1 MKAVVARPPQ
11 GAFLDPQG
19 AQERHDGLKDSRG
32 LEGSVGKIAVVETC
46 YEKDP
51 HPVEAEAG
59 RNGRPTDAHDERREH
74 AQVQGKEAPV
84 VPNRLPG
91 RVALLDSLRQLDLL
105 RVQALRRSLKACFPH
120 QAVISL
126 CPAPIARRPRY
137 VHNEDAQSAGG
148 PQPPASRPREA
159 QAPGRI
165 GEENPA
171 EGTLL
176 QVALRLPV
184 GVCS

>member
-19 AQERHDGLKDSRG
+19 SQERHDGLKDSRG
-32 LEGSVGKIAVVETC
+32 LEGSVGKVAVVETC

-51 HPVEAEAG
+51 HPVEAKAG

-74 AQVQGKEAPV
+74 AQVQGKKAPV

-105 RVQALRRSLKACFPH
+105 RVQAHRRSLKACFPH

-165 GEENPA
+165 GEQNPA
-171 EGTLL
+171 DGTLL